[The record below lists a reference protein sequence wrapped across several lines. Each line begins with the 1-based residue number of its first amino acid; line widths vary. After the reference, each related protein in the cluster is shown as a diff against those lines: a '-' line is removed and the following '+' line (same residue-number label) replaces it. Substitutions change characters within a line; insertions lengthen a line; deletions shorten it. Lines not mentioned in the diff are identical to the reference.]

1 MRAEDRYNIARRVG
15 VYGRVSSEHEA
26 QLSAFENQIAW
37 YDLQVERHPTWIVID
52 KYFDRGI
59 TGTQAKKRVNFLR
72 MIEDAKQGKFDL
84 IITREVSRF
93 ARNTL
98 ETLEFTRM
106 LKSIG
111 VEVLFIDDGISTFDK
126 DGEIRLTNMAAHAQD
141 ESRKL
146 SERVKAG
153 QYIAR
158 HEKGV
163 LYGNGNILG
172 YNRRKKDGAFVI
184 DEEQAETVKMIFRL
198 YLEGKGIRT
207 IKLELTKVGRKN
219 SVGQIKW
226 YESTI
231 SRVLDNPF
239 YIGKQY
245 QQKTTVVDFLEQKIK
260 KNDKSE
266 YVVIEGDFEP
276 IISEEDFK
284 KVAEIRKDRS
294 AKYPGSKAY
303 KPTKDKWVNLL
314 ECNCGSRFQQ
324 YKWRKYKGTN
334 EVAKGYACRN
344 RIINNTTE
352 YRMANGL
359 PLDGACDRKSISEWH
374 LELMIKDILKEIW
387 GFRKESV
394 MKAFEIIKDSFVDDE
409 IDNRKKVQELELRV
423 DKNQLKVGR
432 LIDLYTDGI
441 INKEEF
447 NKKREQYNTS
457 IETSKE
463 ELELISGGADLA
475 EKNLEEKLISI
486 RETLEQLVDFDKER
500 LDEDIINQLVDKI
513 IVRKDSEF
521 EWLLNL
527 SDIETGDLFGF
538 YLNEKYEVK
547 SEKSIEVRD
556 SKYTWAFNAVISV
569 ERAQE
574 YRRKY
579 GKHIK
584 PSRWN
589 DISYRVYVR

>member
-1 MRAEDRYNIARRVG
+1 MVRKNNIERNIA
-15 VYGRVSSEHEA
+15 VYGRVSSEHES
-26 QLSAFENQIAW
+26 QLSAFENQIIW
-37 YDLQVERHPTWIVID
+37 YDKQLERHPEWKVFD
-52 KYFDRGI
+52 RYFDKGI
-59 TGTQAKKRVNFLR
+59 TGTQAKKRTRFLK
-72 MIEDAKQGKFDL
+72 MIEDAKQGKFNL

-98 ETLEFTRM
+98 ETLEYTRM
-106 LKSIG
+106 LKALG
-111 VEVLFIDDGISTFDK
+111 VEVIFIDDGISTFDK

-172 YNRRKKDGAFVI
+172 YNRRKDDKKFII
-184 DEEQAETVKMIFRL
+184 DEEQAETVRMIFRL
-198 YLEGKGIRT
+198 YLKGKGIRT
-207 IKLELTKVGRKN
+207 IRLELVKAGRKN
-219 SVGQIKW
+219 SEGQVSW
-226 YESTI
+226 YESTV
-231 SRVLDNPF
+231 SRILGNPF
-239 YIGKQY
+239 YTGKQY
-245 QQKTTVVDFLEQKIK
+245 QQKTTVVDFLEHKVK
-260 KNDKSE
+260 KNHKSE
-266 YVVIEGDFEP
+266 YVVIEGDYEP

-284 KVAEIRKDRS
+284 KAAEIRESRS
-294 AKYPGSKAY
+294 AKYPGPKAY
-303 KPTKDKWVNLL
+303 KPTNDKWMNLL

-324 YKWRKYKGTN
+324 YKWRKYKGTD

-344 RIINNTTE
+344 RIVNNTTE
-352 YRMANGL
+352 YREANGL

-387 GFRKESV
+387 GFRKDSV

-409 IDNRKKVQELELRV
+409 IDNRNKILELESRI
-423 DKNQLKVGR
+423 DKNQLKVSR

-441 INKEEF
+441 IDREEF
-447 NKKREQYNTS
+447 NKKREQYNEAIKTD
-457 IETSKE
+457 KE
-463 ELELISGGADLA
+463 ELELISGGAELA
-475 EKNLEEKLISI
+475 EKNLEMKLEKI
-486 RETLEQLVDFDKER
+486 RETLDQLIDFEKER
-500 LDEDIINQLVDKI
+500 LDEDIINQLVDKV
-513 IVRKDSEF
+513 IVREDSEF

-556 SKYTWAFNAVISV
+556 SKYIWVFNAVISV

-584 PSRWN
+584 TSKWN
-589 DISYRVYVR
+589 DISYNVYVR